1 MTKTEII
8 KRIYDNTSIK
18 KQDVEEVV
26 ECLFAEIKSAAIK
39 KKSTYV
45 RGFGTFDLVKR
56 KAKVGQNIST
66 GESILIPERHTLT
79 LRICSSFLKLI
90 NDEYKR

>member
-8 KRIYDNTSIK
+8 KRIYENTGIK

-66 GESILIPERHTLT
+66 GESIMIPERHTLK
-79 LRICSSFLKLI
+79 LRICSTLLKEI
-90 NDEYKR
+90 NNGYQR